1 MAWTRDRRHDLCSAI
16 AYALAAAGF
25 GFIQGCI
32 PIAGLAVAV
41 DSREARVS
49 NDERVAGAFSPTP
62 LSLVKYE
69 EAASPPQASPM
80 PAGPPAELITTPPTP
95 ESRTANTTASSQ
107 PASAGAS
114 EIMPIDLVTAL
125 HLANSSN
132 PTIEVAR
139 ARVQAAYYRQRQAEV
154 LWVPNLQA
162 GPAYNRHDGLIQNSL
177 GLVFPTSKWNF
188 FIGGG
193 ATADLRLN
201 DALFLPLVAQRLTD
215 AEAARARATTD
226 DVQLD
231 VALTYQ
237 DLLEVFGRLAVNAEA
252 QAYADEML
260 RFAEAGREAQMGKT
274 PADVTRARTEVNLR
288 REERLDLEGR
298 AAEVSARLAQLLL
311 LRPTVD
317 LRPAEPALVPI
328 ALVDPSEPLENLI
341 ATALLNRPELAE
353 SRSLVRAALARW
365 RQARA
370 GPLLPRLEVS
380 YLAGDFGGG
389 LTDGTERFGGR
400 GDGTAQAVWE
410 FHNLGLGD
418 VARARERRT
427 EFREANLHVTEIEAQ
442 VAAEVTAAAKVAR
455 THQQAL
461 TNAQVAVQQAEET
474 WRRLHEAAFGI
485 VGRDRRYDP
494 LEPLIAEQQVSDAR
508 NRYVAEIIG
517 YNKAQ
522 FRLYAYMGQPPLN
535 ALPQATSQ
543 PVEIPAEPTLPVRPR
558 GLPKL
563 PVPAP
568 AK

>member
-1 MAWTRDRRHDLCSAI
+1 
-16 AYALAAAGF
+16 
-25 GFIQGCI
+25 
-32 PIAGLAVAV
+32 
-41 DSREARVS
+41 
-49 NDERVAGAFSPTP
+49 
-62 LSLVKYE
+62 
-69 EAASPPQASPM
+69 
-80 PAGPPAELITTPPTP
+80 
-95 ESRTANTTASSQ
+95 
-107 PASAGAS
+107 
-114 EIMPIDLVTAL
+114 MPIDLVTAL
-125 HLANSSN
+125 RLANAAN

-139 ARVQAAYYRQRQAEV
+139 TRVQAAYYRQRQAEV

-188 FIGGG
+188 FVGGG
-193 ATADLRLN
+193 ATADLRLS
-201 DALFLPLVAQRLTD
+201 DAFFLPLVAQRLTD

-288 REERLDLEGR
+288 REERFDLEGR

-317 LRPAEPALVPI
+317 LQPAEPALVPI
-328 ALVDPSEPLENLI
+328 SLVDPNEPLENLI
-341 ATALLNRPELAE
+341 ATALLSRPELAE
-353 SRSLVRAALARW
+353 SRALVRASLDRW

-389 LTDGTERFGGR
+389 LTDGTQRFGGR

-442 VAAEVTAAAKVAR
+442 VAAEVTAAAKLAR
-455 THQQAL
+455 TRQQAL

-474 WRRLHEAAFGI
+474 WRRLYEAAFGI

-494 LEPLIAEQQVSDAR
+494 LEPLIAEQQVAEAR

-543 PVEIPAEPTLPVRPR
+543 PVEIPAEPTLPARPR

-563 PVPAP
+563 PAPLTP

>member
-1 MAWTRDRRHDLCSAI
+1 M
-16 AYALAAAGF
+16 
-25 GFIQGCI
+25 
-32 PIAGLAVAV
+32 
-41 DSREARVS
+41 
-49 NDERVAGAFSPTP
+49 
-62 LSLVKYE
+62 
-69 EAASPPQASPM
+69 
-80 PAGPPAELITTPPTP
+80 
-95 ESRTANTTASSQ
+95 
-107 PASAGAS
+107 

-125 HLANSSN
+125 RLANGAN

-139 ARVQAAYYRQRQAEV
+139 ARVQAAYYRQRQAEL

-162 GPAYNRHDGLIQNSL
+162 GPAYNRHDGLIQNST
-177 GLVFPTSKWNF
+177 GLIFPTSKWNF
-188 FIGGG
+188 FVGGG
-193 ATADLRLN
+193 ATADVRLN
-201 DALFLPLVAQRLTD
+201 DALFLPLVARQLTD

-231 VALTYQ
+231 VALTYL

-288 REERLDLEGR
+288 REERFGLEGR

-317 LRPAEPALVPI
+317 LRPAEPTLVPI
-328 ALVDPSEPLENLI
+328 SLVDPSEPLENLI
-341 ATALLNRPELAE
+341 ATALMNRPELAE
-353 SRSLVRAALARW
+353 SRALVRAALSRW

-370 GPLLPRLEVS
+370 GPLLPRLEIS

-389 LTDGTERFGGR
+389 LNDGTERFGGR

-427 EFREANLHVTEIEAQ
+427 EVREANLHVTEIEAQ

-455 THQQAL
+455 TRQQAL
-461 TNAQVAVQQAEET
+461 ANAQVAVQQAEET
-474 WRRLHEAAFGI
+474 WRRLYEAAFGI

-494 LEPLIAEQQVSDAR
+494 LEPLIAEQQIAEAR
-508 NRYVAEIIG
+508 NQYVAEIIG

-535 ALPQATSQ
+535 ALPQATSH
-543 PVEIPAEPTLPVRPR
+543 PVEVPAEPTLPARRR

-563 PVPAP
+563 PVPSAP